1 MPAFSRRNIA
11 KALSIIGLKK
21 TFVALRDRDTLSIN
35 RITTPDGELKLERI
49 ARCVDPSP
57 RFIGRVGMPD
67 PKLGIPWKN
76 SMTFYGTWFDE
87 LAVSDSNYRIR
98 NSILSLS
105 REKLLDQ
112 VRRDDKYG
120 LIGTY
125 YAVFLQILDDRKGLP
140 VVLLDDSLLG
150 LGSFPVVIPTMTD
163 KAQEQELCELLQLFL
178 RKEVIE
184 AGRAPPATSESGIS
198 VSEVSADDMSDYF
211 SA

>member
-35 RITTPDGELKLERI
+35 RVTTPDGELKVERI
-49 ARCVDPSP
+49 ATCVDATPK
-57 RFIGRVGMPD
+57 FIGRVGMPD
-67 PKLGIPWKN
+67 PQLGIPWKN
-76 SMTFYGTWFDE
+76 SMTFYGSWFDD
-87 LAVSDSNYRIR
+87 LAVSDSDYRIR

-140 VVLLDDSLLG
+140 LVLLDDSLLG

-178 RKEVIE
+178 RKEAIE
-184 AGRAPPATSESGIS
+184 ASRAPRPPEAGIG
-198 VSEVSADDMSDYF
+198 VSEVTADDMSDYF

>member
-21 TFVALRDRDTLSIN
+21 TFVALRDKESFSVN
-35 RITTPDGELKLERI
+35 RLTFPDGEPKVERI
-49 ARCVDPSP
+49 AMISDPKP

-67 PKLGIPWKN
+67 PKLGITWKN
-76 SMTFYGTWFDE
+76 SMTFYGSWFDE
-87 LAVSDSNYRIR
+87 LAVSDSDYRIR

-105 REKLLDQ
+105 RKKLLDQ

-125 YAVFLQILDDRKGLP
+125 YAVFLQILEERKGLP
-140 VVLLDDSLLG
+140 LVVLDDSLLG

-163 KAQEQELCELLQLFL
+163 KALEKELSDLLRLFL
-178 RKEVIE
+178 RKEAIE
-184 AGRAPPATSESGIS
+184 ASRNEAKKADAGIS
-198 VSEVSADDMSDYF
+198 VSEVKDGDMSDYF

>member
-1 MPAFSRRNIA
+1 MPAFSRRNTA

-21 TFVALRDRDTLSIN
+21 TFVALRDRDALSIN
-35 RITTPDGELKLERI
+35 RVTTPDGELKVERI
-49 ARCVDPSP
+49 ATCVDPAP
-57 RFIGRVGMPD
+57 KFIGRVGMPD

-125 YAVFLQILDDRKGLP
+125 YAVFLQILEDKKGLP
-140 VVLLDDSLLG
+140 LVLLDDSLLG
-150 LGSFPVVIPTMTD
+150 LGSFPVVIPKMAD
-163 KAQEQELCELLQLFL
+163 KAQEQELCELLHLFL
-178 RKEVIE
+178 RKEPIDAKRSPPSSE
-184 AGRAPPATSESGIS
+184 AGIS
-198 VSEVSADDMSDYF
+198 VTEVSADDMSDYF